1 MCCACGGGETN
12 EDESIGFCV
21 DTNIGPDGETLADDW
36 DDDCIE
42 YARHIDWCGEYD
54 NDEFFSNS
62 MCCACGGGARTWE

>member
-36 DDDCIE
+36 DDDPWAAPSRGPRDRGMGRRDSDPWDDD
-42 YARHIDWCGEYD
+42 YYR
-54 NDEFFSNS
+54 
-62 MCCACGGGARTWE
+62 